1 MIINAKGTSNSTFKV
16 GKTGPTLTNTGEIV
30 APENSNLTISTDAG
44 KGLEISA
51 AGDVARIVTNN
62 QTLNIAAT
70 NLQLNGTPWPSTAP
84 QTGQYLTATADG
96 TVWASMP
103 NATVSKSGLMSA
115 SDKIRLDNA
124 TSNEAGTLPLNP
136 LLIYY
141 GFPIAF
147 KGIWGTNGVIAD
159 ISANYKYWVVGH
171 TYQEPT
177 HAEYASTTAII
188 QGVRA
193 AGVKV
198 YGYIPLGTSNY
209 NYTIQEIGDITDQ
222 WAAIGVDGIF
232 LDEFGFDYGS
242 TRQRQVDAVSAIH
255 AKGLPICANAWVFEE
270 FACDTLAETGWP
282 VGDWKYN
289 RWLTYNPNDIA
300 SPAAPGDSFLIE
312 NFCYDNTGPSVIWD
326 TQERAS
332 LIRPVATAKD
342 IELWAVAVF
351 GETTPGTLDL
361 TKIGSFDNLDQCGEY
376 ISANAYLYD
385 ISIVGSGG
393 FSFGSAGNPVWAP
406 LYRLPANANVA
417 DYPASNNYT
426 TKTCVRQFGPV
437 NVAVVNDTTIQSV
450 TVVGGDTNIVGDT
463 AKMAEYAKVAVTPG
477 GQPGYLWGTDG
488 DNGVLRVEPGL
499 RWDKAANG
507 THATLGINAVDGGDL
522 KLQFKRLTRTEL
534 TAAEGSATVVNGEPY
549 LVVDEDRIA
558 IGTGDTTSVSFAK
571 KSEVDAKLA
580 ANDPSV
586 TNAREWTAATVTQAA
601 AAAGTD
607 TARSAWTAQRVRQ
620 AVAGWWTGAASKTT
634 PVDADSVGIYDSAAS
649 GVLKRLTIANLKT
662 WISGL
667 FVSRTNAQIDGN
679 LNINGTGR
687 RITGDFSNATV
698 TSRTCIQTNVAN
710 SPTFVHVLPSG
721 SSATTALKLES
732 DSAFASGAVGSL
744 DVTSTEFRISANQR
758 GASPYAPLTFYTGN
772 AERIRVA
779 ANGYVGVGINDPT
792 YSVDVLGDSAAVCL
806 NARGRT
812 SDNISV
818 IRFATSNNTETYRI
832 ISFPDGRGLVLQST
846 SGDPVLVTGGAL
858 GYGVG
863 AGGIVT
869 QPTNK
874 GTTVSLNKPSGRIIM
889 SNAALAGNSVIQF
902 IVNNSVVAAT
912 DTVVC
917 NVTGGT
923 GDVNAYTSNTFPYA
937 GGFYVSLRNMTSGSL
952 SDAVQLQFNV
962 IKGATS

>member
-1 MIINAKGTSNSTFKV
+1 MSVIINAKGTSHSTFKV

-30 APENSNLTISTDAG
+30 APENSNLTISTGAG
-44 KGLEISA
+44 KGLELST
-51 AGDVARIVTNN
+51 AGDVALIVTNN

-70 NLQLNGTPWPSTAP
+70 NLQLNGTPWPSATP
-84 QTGQYLTATADG
+84 ESGQYLTATADG
-96 TVWASMP
+96 TVWASIP

-124 TSNEAGTLPLNP
+124 TPNAAGTLPLNP

-147 KGIWGTNGVIAD
+147 KGIWDTNGVIAD

-177 HAEYASTTAII
+177 HEEYASTTAII

-209 NYTIQEIGDITDQ
+209 NYTIQEISDITDQ

-232 LDEFGFDYGS
+232 LDEYGFDYGS
-242 TRQRQVDAVSAIH
+242 TRQRQVDAVTAIH

-270 FACDTLAETGWP
+270 FAYDTLAETGWP

-393 FSFGSAGNPVWAP
+393 FSFGSAGTPVWAP

-426 TKTCVRQFGPV
+426 TKSCVRQFGPV
-437 NVAVVNDTTIQSV
+437 NVTVVNDTTLQSV

-463 AKMAEYAKVAVTPG
+463 AKIAEYAKVAVTPG
-477 GQPGYLWGTDG
+477 GQPGYLWGTNG
-488 DNGVLRVEPGL
+488 DNGVLRVGPGL
-499 RWDKAANG
+499 SWGKAADG

-522 KLQFKRLTRTEL
+522 KLQFKRLTRAEL
-534 TAAEGSATVVNGEPY
+534 TAAEGAATVVDGEPY
-549 LVVDEDRIA
+549 LVVDEQRIA

-601 AAAGTD
+601 AEAGTN
-607 TARSAWTAQRVRQ
+607 TARTAWTAQRVRQ

-649 GVLKRLTIANLKT
+649 GVLKRLTWANLKT
-662 WISGL
+662 TLQSVFMPRASFGGAPDKTRQMANAQLGAIDA
-667 FVSRTNAQIDGN
+667 FVSVDGAGTDWPAQTLSTSWWNVFTFGQAA
-679 LNINGTGR
+679 
-687 RITGDFSNATV
+687 RISQLAQEAFQTRVGQLWVRHLHD
-698 TSRTCIQTNVAN
+698 TSWSAWHR
-710 SPTFVHVLPSG
+710 LPS
-721 SSATTALKLES
+721 TTA
-732 DSAFASGAVGSL
+732 
-744 DVTSTEFRISANQR
+744 EF
-758 GASPYAPLTFYTGN
+758 
-772 AERIRVA
+772 
-779 ANGYVGVGINDPT
+779 GYLVQDGGV
-792 YSVDVLGDSAAVCL
+792 
-806 NARGRT
+806 
-812 SDNISV
+812 
-818 IRFATSNNTETYRI
+818 
-832 ISFPDGRGLVLQST
+832 
-846 SGDPVLVTGGAL
+846 L

-863 AGGIVT
+863 SGGSVT
-869 QPTNK
+869 QPGGKSSAVT
-874 GTTVSLNKPSGRIIM
+874 LNKPCGVITMHPEKLIAGASVEFIFYSSALSASSVLLPIPLGYSGYTV
-889 SNAALAGNSVIQF
+889 SVAYVNTATSVALRLT
-902 IVNNSVVAAT
+902 NN
-912 DTVVC
+912 
-917 NVTGGT
+917 
-923 GDVNAYTSNTFPYA
+923 
-937 GGFYVSLRNMTSGSL
+937 
-952 SDAVQLQFNV
+952 
-962 IKGATS
+962 GATRSDPVNISFCIFSGAHS